1 MDLDLFLTTR
11 NLVLTLSGI
20 KRLLIHLQKNNVN
33 NWLVFKDIS
42 KKISKN
48 CTNHELKLFFH
59 MK

>member
-42 KKISKN
+42 KKY
-48 CTNHELKLFFH
+48 LKTAQI
-59 MK
+59 MN